1 METTTLSPAERAVL
15 LARRPKWLGHK
26 KPPSLIELS
35 LRMEAAEALIARQRF
50 RSRQRR
56 QCKSLRF
63 RRSGPIPLSA
73 SVQTTGGLPSGQK

>member
-35 LRMEAAEALIARQRF
+35 LRMEASDRAAE
-50 RSRQRR
+50 
-56 QCKSLRF
+56 
-63 RRSGPIPLSA
+63 IPF
-73 SVQTTGGLPSGQK
+73 